1 MSEKIDPREVLAY
14 LNELGYTNIT
24 AQQLKEFIK
33 GMNICCIQSNTQSII
48 FYTIILDLKK
58 VIKYDSRYGG
68 MREVVTEDQS
78 YFGEES
84 DYCDCP
90 ESDKKDK
97 RNTSASSDK
106 ENQPDDLQPVNKTQ
120 QQQKSIKDN
129 TQNIQRDKHIAVH
142 IYDNKNR
149 KNLNHDHCVHVNPPG
164 TRSSQYNEENV
175 KLVCN
180 ICSVTTESTIKS
192 VPPNSS
198 RELTHSRT
206 SKRSNEKKYKA
217 ACK

>member
-33 GMNICCIQSNTQSII
+33 GKEICFFFSIKYPEYN

-58 VIKYDSRYGG
+58 IIKYDSRYGG
-68 MREVVTEDQS
+68 MREAVTAEQS
-78 YFGEES
+78 NFGEES
-84 DYCDCP
+84 DYCDCS
-90 ESDKKDK
+90 ESDKDK
-97 RNTSASSDK
+97 GNTGASSDK
-106 ENQPDDLQPVNKTQ
+106 ENQPDDLLPLNKTQ

-149 KNLNHDHCVHVNPPG
+149 KNLNHDHCVHVNPPP
-164 TRSSQYNEENV
+164 QDQENV
-175 KLVCN
+175 KLVSN
-180 ICSVTTESTIKS
+180 ICVVTTESTIKS